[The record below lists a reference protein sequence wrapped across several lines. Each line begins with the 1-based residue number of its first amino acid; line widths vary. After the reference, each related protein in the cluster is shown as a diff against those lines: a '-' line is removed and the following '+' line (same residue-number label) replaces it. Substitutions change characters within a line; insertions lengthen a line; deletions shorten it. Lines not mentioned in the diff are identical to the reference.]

1 MAEKFKSGFVSLI
14 GRTNVGKSSII
25 NKLVGEKV
33 SAVANK
39 TQTTRKNVRAIVNT
53 SDAQVIFIDTPGIH
67 KPKSELSKAM
77 IENSYLT
84 IPDVD
89 VLVYVIDA
97 TSTRI
102 DNETINRIKQANKP
116 TILVIN
122 KIDLITKE
130 QIVKI
135 INQYKELYDFKA
147 IIPASTNK
155 NINIKDILDEII
167 INLPEGEAYYD
178 LDEYTDQTM
187 RELAQEVIREKA
199 LNYLKDE
206 VPHGIYVEVTKM
218 KKRKTIEHKDI
229 YDVDSTIFCLKN
241 SHKGIII
248 GKQGLMLKKI
258 GTSAR
263 IELEKMFGC
272 KINLSIIVKV
282 DEDWINNKA
291 KVKKLLNMNQ
301 Q

>member
-1 MAEKFKSGFVSLI
+1 MPEKFKSGFVSVI

-25 NKLVGEKV
+25 NRLVGEKV

-39 TQTTRKNVRAIVNT
+39 TQTTRKNVKAIVNT
-53 SDAQVIFIDTPGIH
+53 KNSQVVFVDTPGIH

-77 IENSYLT
+77 VENSYLT

-97 TSTRI
+97 EQNRI
-102 DNETINRIKQANKP
+102 DNITLEKIKESNKP

-122 KIDLITKE
+122 KIDLISKE
-130 QIVKI
+130 QILKI
-135 INQYKELYDFKA
+135 INEYKDLYDFKA
-147 IIPASTNK
+147 IIPVSIRK
-155 NINIKDILDEII
+155 NINVNDILDEIVK
-167 INLPEGEAYYD
+167 NLPEGKPYYEV
-178 LDEYTDQTM
+178 DEYTDQTM
-187 RELAQEVIREKA
+187 RELAEEIIREKA
-199 LNYLKDE
+199 LIYLKEE

-229 YDVDSTIFCLKN
+229 YDIDSTIFCLKK

-248 GKQGLMLKKI
+248 GKQGSMLKKI

-263 IELEKMFGC
+263 IELEKMFGS

-282 DEDWINNKA
+282 DEDWINNKS
-291 KVKKLLNMNQ
+291 KIKKMLNTN
-301 Q
+301 

>member
-39 TQTTRKNVRAIVNT
+39 TQTTRRNVRAIVNT
-53 SDAQVIFIDTPGIH
+53 SNAQVIFIDTPGIH

-102 DNETINRIKQANKP
+102 DNETINKIKQANKP
-116 TILVIN
+116 TVLVIN

-135 INQYKELYDFKA
+135 INQYKDIYEFKA
-147 IIPASTNK
+147 IIPASTSK

-187 RELAQEVIREKA
+187 RQLAEEVIREKA

-218 KKRKTIEHKDI
+218 KKRKTIENKDI

-282 DEDWINNKA
+282 DEDWINNKT
-291 KVKKLLNMNQ
+291 KVKKLLNMDQ
-301 Q
+301 

>member
-39 TQTTRKNVRAIVNT
+39 TQTTRRNVRAIVNT
-53 SDAQVIFIDTPGIH
+53 SNAQVIFIDTPGIH

-102 DNETINRIKQANKP
+102 DNETINKIKQANKP
-116 TILVIN
+116 TVLVIN

-135 INQYKELYDFKA
+135 INQYKDIYEFKA
-147 IIPASTNK
+147 IIPASTSK

-187 RELAQEVIREKA
+187 RQLAEEVIREKA

-206 VPHGIYVEVTKM
+206 VPHGIYVEEKNN
-218 KKRKTIEHKDI
+218 RK
-229 YDVDSTIFCLKN
+229 
-241 SHKGIII
+241 
-248 GKQGLMLKKI
+248 
-258 GTSAR
+258 
-263 IELEKMFGC
+263 
-272 KINLSIIVKV
+272 
-282 DEDWINNKA
+282 
-291 KVKKLLNMNQ
+291 
-301 Q
+301 

>member
-39 TQTTRKNVRAIVNT
+39 TQTTRRNVRAIVNT
-53 SDAQVIFIDTPGIH
+53 SNAQVIFIDTPGIH

-102 DNETINRIKQANKP
+102 DNETINKIKQANKP
-116 TILVIN
+116 TVLVIN

-135 INQYKELYDFKA
+135 INQYKDIYEFKA
-147 IIPASTNK
+147 IIPASTSK

-167 INLPEGEAYYD
+167 INLPDGEAYYD

-187 RELAQEVIREKA
+187 RQLAEEVIREKA

-218 KKRKTIEHKDI
+218 KKRKTIENKDI

-282 DEDWINNKA
+282 DEDWINNKT
-291 KVKKLLNMNQ
+291 KVKKLLNMDQ
-301 Q
+301 

>member
-1 MAEKFKSGFVSLI
+1 MPEKFKSGFVSVI

-25 NKLVGEKV
+25 NRLVGEKV

-39 TQTTRKNVRAIVNT
+39 TQTTRKNVKAIVNT
-53 SDAQVIFIDTPGIH
+53 KNSQVVFVDTPGIH

-77 IENSYLT
+77 VENSYLT

-97 TSTRI
+97 EQNRI
-102 DNETINRIKQANKP
+102 DNITLEKIKESNKP
-116 TILVIN
+116 TILIIN
-122 KIDLITKE
+122 KIDLISKE
-130 QIVKI
+130 QILKI
-135 INQYKELYDFKA
+135 INEYKDLYDFKA
-147 IIPASTNK
+147 IIPVSIRK
-155 NINIKDILDEII
+155 NINVNDILDEIVK
-167 INLPEGEAYYD
+167 NLPEGKPYYEV
-178 LDEYTDQTM
+178 DEYTDQTM
-187 RELAQEVIREKA
+187 RELAEEIIREKA
-199 LNYLKDE
+199 LIYLKEE

-229 YDVDSTIFCLKN
+229 YDIDSTIFCLKK

-248 GKQGLMLKKI
+248 GKQGSMLKKI

-263 IELEKMFGC
+263 IELEKMFGS

-282 DEDWINNKA
+282 DEDWINNKS
-291 KVKKLLNMNQ
+291 KIKKMLNTN
-301 Q
+301 

>member
-1 MAEKFKSGFVSLI
+1 MPEKFKSGFVSVI

-25 NKLVGEKV
+25 NRLVGEKV

-39 TQTTRKNVRAIVNT
+39 TQTTRKNVKAIVNT
-53 SDAQVIFIDTPGIH
+53 KNSQVVFVDTPGIH

-77 IENSYLT
+77 VENSYLT

-97 TSTRI
+97 EQNRI
-102 DNETINRIKQANKP
+102 DNITLEKIKESNKP
-116 TILVIN
+116 TILIIN
-122 KIDLITKE
+122 KIDLISKE
-130 QIVKI
+130 QILKI
-135 INQYKELYDFKA
+135 INEYKDLYDFKA
-147 IIPASTNK
+147 IIPVSIRK
-155 NINIKDILDEII
+155 NINVNDILDEIVK
-167 INLPEGEAYYD
+167 NLPEGKPYYEV
-178 LDEYTDQTM
+178 DEYTDQTM
-187 RELAQEVIREKA
+187 RELAEEIIREKA
-199 LNYLKDE
+199 LIYLKEE

-229 YDVDSTIFCLKN
+229 YDIDSTIFCLKK

-248 GKQGLMLKKI
+248 GKQGSMLKKF

-263 IELEKMFGC
+263 IELEKMFGS

-282 DEDWINNKA
+282 DEDWINNKS
-291 KVKKLLNMNQ
+291 KIKKMLNTN
-301 Q
+301 

>member
-1 MAEKFKSGFVSLI
+1 
-14 GRTNVGKSSII
+14 
-25 NKLVGEKV
+25 
-33 SAVANK
+33 
-39 TQTTRKNVRAIVNT
+39 
-53 SDAQVIFIDTPGIH
+53 
-67 KPKSELSKAM
+67 M

-102 DNETINRIKQANKP
+102 DNETINKIKQANKA

-135 INQYKELYDFKA
+135 INQYKDIYEFKA
-147 IIPASTNK
+147 IIPASTSK

-187 RELAQEVIREKA
+187 RQLAEEVIREKA

-218 KKRKTIEHKDI
+218 KKRKTIENKDI

-282 DEDWINNKA
+282 DEDWINNKT
-291 KVKKLLNMNQ
+291 KVKKLLNMDQ
-301 Q
+301 

>member
-39 TQTTRKNVRAIVNT
+39 TQTTRRNVRAIVNT
-53 SDAQVIFIDTPGIH
+53 SNAQVIFIDTPGIH

-102 DNETINRIKQANKP
+102 DNETINKIKQANKP
-116 TILVIN
+116 TVLVIN

-135 INQYKELYDFKA
+135 INQYKDIYEFKA
-147 IIPASTNK
+147 IIPASTSK

-187 RELAQEVIREKA
+187 RQLAEEVIREKA

-218 KKRKTIEHKDI
+218 KQRKTIENKDI

-282 DEDWINNKA
+282 DEDWINNKT
-291 KVKKLLNMNQ
+291 KVKKLLNMDQ
-301 Q
+301 